1 MNGLNTNSVAHFLF
15 ISYNLEIVEIGIFL
29 NIYSA
34 IFGELFQTQL
44 SLCVYSKLLEQYILE
59 RVTFVWMFSPPV
71 EYRYVSQLFI
81 RGGGGETVN
90 QIQNTSTGQYL

>member
-1 MNGLNTNSVAHFLF
+1 MYYLEFWNEIGVPIGIFSVYPNQSGTPPESGYLRMVCLLF

-59 RVTFVWMFSPPV
+59 RVTFV
-71 EYRYVSQLFI
+71 
-81 RGGGGETVN
+81 
-90 QIQNTSTGQYL
+90 

>member
-29 NIYSA
+29 NTYSA

-44 SLCVYSKLLEQYILE
+44 SLCKIIGAIYIREGNICLN
-59 RVTFVWMFSPPV
+59 V
-71 EYRYVSQLFI
+71 LDH
-81 RGGGGETVN
+81 
-90 QIQNTSTGQYL
+90 